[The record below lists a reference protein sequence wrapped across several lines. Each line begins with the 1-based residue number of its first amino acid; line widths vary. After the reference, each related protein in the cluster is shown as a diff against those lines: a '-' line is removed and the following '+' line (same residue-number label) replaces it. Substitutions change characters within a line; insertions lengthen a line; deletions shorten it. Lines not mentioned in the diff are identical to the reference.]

1 MRSTGWVL
9 GYHGCDEELGE
20 AVLRGD
26 KPLQPS
32 ANDYDWLGA
41 GIYFWEGDPKR
52 ALDWAEDAMENP
64 AVCKTRITKPFALGA
79 IIDPGYCLDLMES
92 ASVYLVKM
100 AHLSLE
106 AQYDSQG
113 WEKPRN
119 AGSTVDRVQRKLDR
133 AVINFLHDVRENE
146 AGETAFD
153 SVRFVHYFLKDRSSI
168 TKRVFRRRLM
178 CNSLCERNRAS
189 SLISGRGLSGCK
201 ECRAE

>member
-9 GYHGCDEELGE
+9 GYHGCDAELGE

-52 ALDWAEDAMENP
+52 ALDWAEYAMENP

-106 AQYDSQG
+106 AQYDAQG

-119 AGSTVDRVQRKLDR
+119 AGSTVDRAQRKLDC

-153 SVRFVHYFLKDRSSI
+153 SVRALFPEGRELYPEAGFQEKTHVQLAMRKESSVIAYFRP
-168 TKRVFRRRLM
+168 RFERL
-178 CNSLCERNRAS
+178 
-189 SLISGRGLSGCK
+189 
-201 ECRAE
+201 